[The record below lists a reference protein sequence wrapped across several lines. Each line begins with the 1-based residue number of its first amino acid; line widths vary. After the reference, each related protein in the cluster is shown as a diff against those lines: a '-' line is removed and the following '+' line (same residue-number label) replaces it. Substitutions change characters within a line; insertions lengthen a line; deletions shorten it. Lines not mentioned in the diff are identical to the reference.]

1 MIDHEDFIERQVDF
15 QCLYHKPHMKT
26 VEISLSEQALM
37 MTALRLVNR
46 YQQKYMS
53 DPDIR
58 KGIKKRIKLFRK
70 MLKLS
75 NISGTQYSN

>member
-1 MIDHEDFIERQVDF
+1 
-15 QCLYHKPHMKT
+15 MKT

-70 MLKLS
+70 MVKLS